1 MRNYE
6 RDSYG
11 EPRKVTCQSMWE
23 SNCKAKW
30 NFAGKMSAVYKKS
43 GDTFPKK
50 MERFIPLFCVKRV
63 MIGLSRDFK
72 FQLLLRQRRSLC
84 N

>member
-11 EPRKVTCQSMWE
+11 EPRKVTCNQCGRGIVKQNGILRE
-23 SNCKAKW
+23 DVCCIQKKW
-30 NFAGKMSAVYKKS
+30 GYFSKKD
-43 GDTFPKK
+43 G
-50 MERFIPLFCVKRV
+50 FIPLFCVKRV

>member
-11 EPRKVTCQSMWE
+11 EPRKVTCNQCGRVIVKQNGILRE
-23 SNCKAKW
+23 DVCCIQKKW
-30 NFAGKMSAVYKKS
+30 GYFS
-43 GDTFPKK
+43 KK

>member
-11 EPRKVTCQSMWE
+11 EPRKVTCNQCGRVIVKQNGILRE
-23 SNCKAKW
+23 DVCCIQ
-30 NFAGKMSAVYKKS
+30 KS